1 MPFQKQKILC
11 FRKGILKRGRVG
23 RLEELHF
30 LAYNLA
36 EQQISQT

>member
-1 MPFQKQKILC
+1 MPFQKQVYVS
-11 FRKGILKRGRVG
+11 FWKGMQKLGGVE

>member
-1 MPFQKQKILC
+1 MPFQKQMYVS
-11 FRKGILKRGRVG
+11 FWKGMQKWGGVG

-30 LAYNLA
+30 FADDLA

>member
-1 MPFQKQKILC
+1 MPFQKQVYVS
-11 FRKGILKRGRVG
+11 FWKGMQKWGGVG
-23 RLEELHF
+23 RLEELNF

>member
-1 MPFQKQKILC
+1 MPFQKQMYVS
-11 FRKGILKRGRVG
+11 FWKGMLNRGGVG

-30 LAYNLA
+30 LADNLA

>member
-1 MPFQKQKILC
+1 MPFQKQVYVS
-11 FRKGILKRGRVG
+11 FWKGMQKLGGVG

-30 LAYNLA
+30 LTDNLA

>member
-1 MPFQKQKILC
+1 MPFQKQMYVS
-11 FRKGILKRGRVG
+11 FRKGAQNRGGVG

-30 LAYNLA
+30 LADNFA

>member
-1 MPFQKQKILC
+1 MPFQKQMYVS
-11 FRKGILKRGRVG
+11 FWKGMLNRGGVG

-30 LAYNLA
+30 LADNLT

>member
-1 MPFQKQKILC
+1 MPFQKQMYVSSW
-11 FRKGILKRGRVG
+11 KGTQKWGGVG

-30 LAYNLA
+30 LADNLA

>member
-1 MPFQKQKILC
+1 MPFHKQVYVSFWKGMQKL
-11 FRKGILKRGRVG
+11 GGVG

-30 LAYNLA
+30 LADNLA

>member
-1 MPFQKQKILC
+1 MPFQKQVYVS
-11 FRKGILKRGRVG
+11 FRKGMLKWGGVG

-30 LAYNLA
+30 LADNLA